1 MRLII
6 LATTLL
12 ALAPATFA
20 QTYRPEHSRSR
31 PSGRHGLPEPPSAA
45 SKRREWPARPGEL
58 WNSRRTE
65 SLPSTAAQS
74 ATDVSSEPRVI
85 DP

>member
-20 QTYRPEHSRSR
+20 QTY
-31 PSGRHGLPEPPSAA
+31 PP
-45 SKRREWPARPGEL
+45 G
-58 WNSRRTE
+58 
-65 SLPSTAAQS
+65 STAGPGRLVRGS
-74 ATDVSSEPRVI
+74 AL
-85 DP
+85 

>member
-20 QTYRPEHSRSR
+20 QTYPPGSTAGPGPVGGTGYPSR
-31 PSGRHGLPEPPSAA
+31 PPP
-45 SKRREWPARPGEL
+45 P
-58 WNSRRTE
+58 
-65 SLPSTAAQS
+65 QS
-74 ATDVSSEPRVI
+74 AVGGQPDQENCGTPDQPKPCPPLPRKALQTY
-85 DP
+85 PANRE

>member
-20 QTYRPEHSRSR
+20 QTYPPGSAAGPGPMGGTGYPSR
-31 PSGRHGLPEPPSAA
+31 PPP
-45 SKRREWPARPGEL
+45 P
-58 WNSRRTE
+58 
-65 SLPSTAAQS
+65 QS
-74 ATDVSSEPRVI
+74 AVSGQPTRRIVELQTNRKPVLRRLKA
-85 DP
+85 P

>member
-20 QTYRPEHSRSR
+20 QTYPPGSTAGPGPVGGTGYPSR
-31 PSGRHGLPEPPSAA
+31 PPP
-45 SKRREWPARPGEL
+45 P
-58 WNSRRTE
+58 
-65 SLPSTAAQS
+65 QS
-74 ATDVSSEPRVI
+74 ALSGQPDQENCGTPDQPKACPPLPRKSLQTY
-85 DP
+85 PANRE